1 MSSLEK
7 QDLMEQAIASNNQL
21 EYIIFSESQADLR
34 DLLEQACLDM
44 ATKLFEIG
52 LITDQLYDSIAKRDL
67 VITQHERT
75 RAMLKTIYSKLKK
88 PNARAIMKS
97 FIAILRMDQAWYPLA
112 DEIGTYIRTCT
123 HIYTHIVCKTYLH
136 ICRTSSKASSKAS

>member
-1 MSSLEK
+1 MEK
-7 QDLMEQAIASNNQL
+7 QDLMKQAIASNNQ

-44 ATKLFEIG
+44 ATKLWEIG

-88 PNARAIMKS
+88 PNDAPAIMKS

-112 DEIGTYIRTCT
+112 AEIGTYIRTCT
-123 HIYTHIVCKTYLH
+123 HTHTHSTYLH